1 MCQCVRAEGPLG
13 QGVKQLAVER
23 VRGGKTGLPERPR
36 SVSKSAGLPRG
47 GVAILPEGRADVRAR
62 RLHD

>member
-1 MCQCVRAEGPLG
+1 MPARPC
-13 QGVKQLAVER
+13 
-23 VRGGKTGLPERPR
+23 RGSPRTGSKTAGSGTCPGRQTGLPERPR

>member
-1 MCQCVRAEGPLG
+1 MPVRLY
-13 QGVKQLAVER
+13 
-23 VRGGKTGLPERPR
+23 RGSPQTGRKTAGSGTCPGRQTGLSEHPR

-47 GVAILPEGRADVRAR
+47 GVAILPEGRAAVRVR